1 VAVQR
6 VTLDSLRRHAIHQ
19 SLLAPTTLSD
29 AINRLGFVQ
38 ADPIRSPAR
47 AQDLILR
54 HRVNGY
60 RAGDLERQYASLDV
74 EEDYLY
80 AYGFLSK
87 PVWQLLHPRK
97 TPPVRAFEKKVL
109 ETVIKLGEAHPR
121 ILEAHLG
128 KRRVVNAWGGYSK
141 ATTHALEWLHWR
153 GLLRIV
159 RRETGIRVYSPA
171 SMPSTTP
178 PPAERLRALIMVYA
192 RIFAP
197 SPEKSL
203 QSVVARHRDLGNT
216 RKMLTAMIADG
227 ELHKAAVE
235 GVTYV
240 WPGDPGLEQNC
251 PSAVR
256 FLAPFDPVVWDRT
269 RFEHLWRWVYRFE
282 AYTPVKKRVRGY
294 YAMPM
299 LWRDQF
305 VGWANVGARGAAAA
319 GGALGALGAAELE
332 VNVGFVKSRPRGPE
346 FRRELDAEIARLA
359 QFLDRSSG

>member
-1 VAVQR
+1 
-6 VTLDSLRRHAIHQ
+6 VTLDSLRRLAINQ
-19 SLLAPTTLSD
+19 SLFSPMTLHD

-54 HRVNGY
+54 HRVDGY
-60 RAGDLERQYASLDV
+60 RAGDLERQYASLEI

-87 PVWQLLHPRK
+87 AVWQLLHPRK
-97 TPPVRAFEKKVL
+97 FPPVRAFEKKVL
-109 ETVIKLGEAHPR
+109 ATVIELGEAHPR
-121 ILEAHLG
+121 VLEARLG

-153 GLLRIV
+153 GLLRIA
-159 RRETGIRVYSPA
+159 RRENGIRVYR
-171 SMPSTTP
+171 PSTLPAATP
-178 PPAERLRALIMVYA
+178 LPAERLRALVMVYA

-203 QSVVARHRDLGNT
+203 QSVIARHRDLGNT
-216 RKMLTAMIADG
+216 RKMLGAMIHDG
-227 ELHKAAVE
+227 VVRRDLVD
-235 GVTYV
+235 GVSYIS
-240 WPGDPGLEQNC
+240 
-251 PSAVR
+251 PSCDGPTDEAPHRVR

-269 RFEHLWRWVYRFE
+269 RFEHLWGWAYRFE

-299 LWRDQF
+299 LWLNEF
-305 VGWANVGARGAAAA
+305 VGWCNATIATGKLDVS
-319 GGALGALGAAELE
+319 
-332 VNVGFVKSRPRGPE
+332 VGFVTKQPRGRD
-346 FRRELDAEIARLA
+346 FRSELHAEIARLA
-359 QFLDRSSG
+359 EFLERSSKVAAPLSL